1 MPTLTRTIKTPD
13 SYSGERI
20 GRSSLLDKIYVG
32 FVKDTK
38 DINRLGRLRVY
49 IPEISGD
56 PADENGWYTVSYASP
71 FAGATS
77 AYANTQGD
85 KYTDSQRSYGMWFVP
100 PDIDNEVMCCF
111 INGDPGRGF
120 WFACLYQERMNHMV
134 PGIPGND
141 SKPGEPVGEYN
152 KAKPTV
158 DPDKPNRPRYAPLA
172 DQLAKQG
179 LDRDDLRGT
188 SSSGARRDE
197 PINSVYGLLTPGGSQ
212 IVFDDN
218 PTNKFIRLRT
228 QLGAQVLISD
238 TTGCVY
244 INSKDGKNWIELS
257 NNGQIDIYASTDISI
272 RSESSVNIRADL
284 DVNIEAGRNI
294 YMKARADDDI
304 PDARNGGLLIMNAN
318 AAIHQYSNGSI
329 FSTAKGDQNRTAGGD
344 IYDYC
349 NGDANYKANNSV
361 AIQADDDDVDIKAG
375 GEIHATA
382 TNIHL
387 NSVVGDD
394 ATAGDDAFVRQD
406 TQLQDRRMESETTFK
421 TLMRNTIVYNL
432 PHHEPFGHGGI
443 SAATKSDGKATDPRS
458 DPDTRLTRSGE
469 IVAGQDKPTDIAGT
483 PRPGMREGQYRG
495 VGYDDNGNPKY
506 EYVGAL
512 EGLNPANSYR
522 LSTRGK
528 DHLKKTEGKAYVKYQ
543 DPPGQTKT
551 YSIGYGRQLSPQELA
566 GNYVVIGGER
576 ISLDKALSQAQIE
589 KLFDETIG
597 QYEDAVRSA
606 IKTKLTQ
613 DQFDALVSFCYNI
626 GSGGFKGSEL
636 VKIINAGDYQ
646 RVPFGFMQW
655 KTPKSLIGRRQKEIA
670 WFMAGTSGNDAKA
683 TVTAGN
689 TKPLTSTATTNE

>member
-1 MPTLTRTIKTPD
+1 MPTLTRTTSTPA
-13 SYSGERI
+13 SFSGERI
-20 GRSSLLDKIYVG
+20 GRASLLDKIYIG

-38 DINRLGRLRVY
+38 DIDRLGRLKVH
-49 IPEISGD
+49 IPEIGGD
-56 PADENGWYTVSYASP
+56 PADENEWYTVSYASP

-77 AYANTQGD
+77 VYANTNGD
-85 KYTDSQRSYGMWFVP
+85 TFADSQRSYGMWFVP

-111 INGDPGRGF
+111 INGDPGRGY

-141 SKPGEPVGEYN
+141 SKTGEPVGEYN
-152 KAKPTV
+152 KGKTEV
-158 DPDKPNRPRYAPLA
+158 DPKKPNRPKYSPLA

-179 LDRDDLRGT
+179 LDKDDLRGT

-218 PTNKFIRLRT
+218 PANKFIRLRT

-238 TTGCVY
+238 STGCIY
-244 INSKDGKNWIELS
+244 INSRDGKNWIELS
-257 NNGQIDIYASTDISI
+257 NNGQIDIYAHTDISI
-272 RSESSVNIRADL
+272 RTESSLNIRADL

-304 PDARNGGLLIMNAN
+304 PDAKNGGLIIMNSN
-318 AAIHQYSNGSI
+318 TAIHQYSNGSI
-329 FSTAKGDQNRTAGGD
+329 YSTAKGDQNRTAGGD

-349 NGDANYKANNSV
+349 NGSGNYKANKSLAV
-361 AIQADDDDVDIKAG
+361 QADDDDVEIKAG
-375 GEIHATA
+375 GEIHATG

-406 TQLQDRRMESETTFK
+406 TQIQDRRMESETTFK

-443 SAATKSDGKATDPRS
+443 SATTKSDGKITDPRS

-469 IVAGQDKPTDIAGT
+469 IVSGQDKPTDIAGT

-495 VGYDDNGNPKY
+495 VGFDDKGNPKY
-506 EYVGAL
+506 EYVAPL
-512 EGLNPANSYR
+512 EGLNAANGYR
-522 LSTRGK
+522 LSTKGR
-528 DHLKKTEGKAYVKYQ
+528 DHLKKTEGKAYVKYV
-543 DPPGQTKT
+543 DPPGQTKK
-551 YSIGYGRQLSPQELA
+551 YSVGYGKLLSDQELA
-566 GNYVVIGGER
+566 GNYVVISGER
-576 ISLDKALSQAQIE
+576 VALDKALTQAQID
-589 KLFDETIG
+589 KLFDETVG
-597 QYEDAVRSA
+597 KYEDAVRKA
-606 IKTKLTQ
+606 ITVKITQ
-613 DQFDALVSFCYNI
+613 DQFDSLVSFCYNI
-626 GSGGFKGSEL
+626 GTGGFAGSEL
-636 VKIINAGDYQ
+636 VKIINSGDYQ
-646 RVPFGFMQW
+646 RVPYGFMQW
-655 KTPKSLIGRRQKEIA
+655 KTPKSLISRRQKEIA
-670 WFMAGTSGNDAKA
+670 WFMAGTSGNNSTA

-689 TKPLTSTATTNE
+689 TKPISSTVSP